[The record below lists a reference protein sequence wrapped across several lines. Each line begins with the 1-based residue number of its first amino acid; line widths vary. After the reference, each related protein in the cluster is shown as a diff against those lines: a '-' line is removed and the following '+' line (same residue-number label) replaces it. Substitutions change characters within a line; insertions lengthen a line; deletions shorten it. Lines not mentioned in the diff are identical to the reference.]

1 MARKNL
7 FGLTPPAPETPATTA
22 SPNDRPLAGMKIP
35 PKASGPVGAISQS
48 LEAMSARAQR
58 ADEIEKKLSAG
69 QVIVEL
75 SADLIDGSF
84 INDRMGMDA
93 EKLAELKVQ
102 IQEHGQQ
109 VPILVRP
116 HPMNPDRYQVAYGHR
131 RLAVAKELGIPVR
144 AVIRDLSNDQ
154 LVISQG
160 QENNARTDLS
170 YIEKC
175 HFAWNLETNDF
186 SRETIIAAL
195 NVDKA
200 ALSRMISLVLRLPEG
215 LIDAVG
221 AAPSTGRKRWN
232 ELADMLHNPAQH
244 AKAKKIIKEVGF
256 ADLHSDDRFTRLYEG
271 LKKPVNNSGSKVRA
285 FRTGNVTVQISET
298 DKKLSLAFD
307 KRSEPGFASY
317 VEAQLERLLSEYN
330 SSRTETDSGE

>member
-7 FGLTPPAPETPATTA
+7 FGLTPPSAETPAAPAAQT
-22 SPNDRPLAGMKIP
+22 DRPLAGLKIP
-35 PKASGPVGAISQS
+35 QKASGPVGAISQS

-58 ADEIEKKLSAG
+58 ADAIEKKLSAG

-75 SADLIDGSF
+75 STDLVDGSF
-84 INDRMGMDA
+84 INDRMGLDA
-93 EKLAELKVQ
+93 EKLAELKEQ

-116 HPMNPDRYQVAYGHR
+116 HPHAADRYQVAYGHR
-131 RLAVAKELGIPVR
+131 RLAAAKELGIPVR

-175 HFAWNLETNDF
+175 HFAWNLETNEF
-186 SRETIIAAL
+186 SRETIMAAL

-200 ALSRMISLVLRLPEG
+200 ALSRMIGLVLRLPEG
-215 LIDAVG
+215 LIEAVG
-221 AAPSTGRKRWN
+221 ATPSTGRLRWN
-232 ELADMLHNPAQH
+232 ELADMLKET
-244 AKAKKIIKEVGF
+244 AKANKARKLFKEEGF
-256 ADLHSDDRFTRLYEG
+256 QALNSDDRFTLLYNS
-271 LKKPVNNSGSKVRA
+271 LKANKAKPDNKPRQVKLGHLSVN
-285 FRTGNVTVQISET
+285 IIET
-298 DKKLSLAFD
+298 DKKVSFGFD
-307 KRSEPGFASY
+307 KSTEPGFASY
-317 VEAQLERLLSEYN
+317 VEGQLERLLNEFKTMN
-330 SSRTETDSGE
+330 TETDSGD

>member
-7 FGLTPPAPETPATTA
+7 FGLTPPVTETPSTMAA
-22 SPNDRPLAGMKIP
+22 PSDRPLAGMKIP
-35 PKASGPVGAISQS
+35 QKASGPVGAISQS

-75 SADLIDGSF
+75 STDLIDGSF

-93 EKLAELKVQ
+93 EKLAELKAQ

-215 LIDAVG
+215 LLDAVG

-244 AKAKKIIKEVGF
+244 AKAKKIIKEAGF

-271 LKKPVNNSGSKVRA
+271 LKKPVKNSGSKIRA
-285 FRTGNVTVQISET
+285 FKTGNVTVQISET

-330 SSRTETDSGE
+330 SSKTETDSGD